1 MSLQSD
7 IDQQKQQTAAKAPA
21 EILQTMAAATQSLK
35 DAGIENNALGVG
47 DKAVDFTLPNVK
59 GEDVSLG
66 DALKNGAVVLN
77 IYRGGWCP
85 YCNLELNAL
94 QQALPGIEATGAQ
107 LIAVAPQLPDRS
119 LDSVEKH
126 QLEFEVLSDVGNVV
140 SRQYGLV
147 FTLPQSLRPIYQQF
161 NLDIAG
167 YNGDD
172 SFELPMPA
180 TYVIAPDGVII
191 HAFVDADYTQRME
204 PAQIIEVLQAL

>member
-1 MSLQSD
+1 MSLQQA
-7 IDQQKQQTAAKAPA
+7 INEQKQQTAAKAPQ
-21 EILQTMAAATQSLK
+21 EILQTMGEATQSLK
-35 DAGIENNALGVG
+35 DQGIENNALGKG
-47 DKAVDFTLPNVK
+47 DKAPDFTLPNVHGADVNLQQQLEK
-59 GEDVSLG
+59 GP
-66 DALKNGAVVLN
+66 VVLS

-94 QQALPGIEATGAQ
+94 KQVVPDIEALGAQ
-107 LIAVAPQLPDRS
+107 LIALAPQLPDRS
-119 LDSVEKH
+119 MDTVEKH

-147 FTLPQSLRPIYQQF
+147 FTLPESLRPIYQQF

-180 TYVIAPDGVII
+180 TYVIAQNGEII
-191 HAFVDADYTQRME
+191 HAFVDADYTARME
-204 PAQIIEVLQAL
+204 PAEIVEVLKGL